1 MLGTLKKGQSL
12 LPMGHWVVSRSRDKI
27 TGEGVEDPV
36 HEWS

>member
-12 LPMGHWVVSRSRDKI
+12 LPMGHWVVSSRDKI
-27 TGEGVEDPV
+27 TGECVEDPV